1 MNVVCMVLFLSISN
15 SDYNLEGPG
24 DIQRAREHCP
34 LHLSQYVCA
43 SASHEL
49 THPDIQLPC
58 PPLAGIY
65 YDVILL
71 PPVAWELFSQFPK
84 KGSVL
89 KIFSSS
95 FLFQLLT
102 HGQLISKV
110 TITFLHS

>member
-1 MNVVCMVLFLSISN
+1 MYAVCMVLFLSISN
-15 SDYNLEGPG
+15 SDCNLEGLG
-24 DIQRAREHCP
+24 DIQRARGHCP
-34 LHLSQYVCA
+34 LHLSQYVCV

-58 PPLAGIY
+58 SPPEGIH

-71 PPVAWELFSQFPK
+71 PPVAWELLPQFPK

-89 KIFSSS
+89 KVFFSS
-95 FLFQLLT
+95 FLFQWLT